1 MDVALLFQSRFLKSQ
16 EFKGKEVT
24 LKIAGVHLEDLAT
37 EGPKV
42 KGQAPT
48 KRKGLMSFVD
58 TEKLWVINRTNA
70 DCLKAMFG
78 RDTDKWIGRRV
89 TLYPAP
95 FENRLTGETT
105 TCIRVLGS
113 PDIAAPVNALVAL
126 PLRKPITMR
135 MARTDPKKS
144 TPLPKAEVAPDFE
157 AEEAAPAPAPSP
169 KPAPASAAPPPP
181 SDPPPADPTPA
192 PPSTGSPFTGSPFAA
207 FKLATPSSKF
217 LGRLVGSLELTDFES
232 AIGQLSKWLEAKPD
246 ASWALTARADVGA
259 LKGELAFREA
269 AIDAASGG
277 PREPGAEG

>member
-37 EGPKV
+37 EGPRV

-48 KRKGLMSFVD
+48 KRKGLVSFTD

-95 FENRLTGETT
+95 LENRLTGETI

-144 TPLPKAEVAPDFE
+144 TPLPKSEVVPDFE
-157 AEEAAPAPAPSP
+157 GGEETAPAPAPSP
-169 KPAPASAAPPPP
+169 KPAPPPAAPLPG
-181 SDPPPADPTPA
+181 DPPPADPTPA
-192 PPSTGSPFTGSPFAA
+192 PPSNGSPFAA

-217 LGRLVGSLELTDFES
+217 LGRLISTLELSDFEP
-232 AIGQLSKWLEAKPD
+232 AIGQLAKWLEAKPD
-246 ASWALTARADVGA
+246 ASWALTARADLGA
-259 LKGELAFREA
+259 LRGELAFREA

-277 PREPGAEG
+277 PPREPGAEG

>member
-48 KRKGLMSFVD
+48 KRKGLVSFTD

-135 MARTDPKKS
+135 MAKTDPKKS
-144 TPLPKAEVAPDFE
+144 TPLPKAEVVPDFE
-157 AEEAAPAPAPSP
+157 GEETAAPAPAPSP
-169 KPAPASAAPPPP
+169 KPAPAAPPP

-192 PPSTGSPFTGSPFAA
+192 PPSNGSPFAV
-207 FKLATPSSKF
+207 FKLGTPSSKF
-217 LGRLVGSLELTDFES
+217 LGRLVGSLELTDFEP
-232 AIGQLSKWLEAKPD
+232 AIGQLTKWLEAKPD
-246 ASWALTARADVGA
+246 ASWALTARADIGA

-277 PREPGAEG
+277 PPREPGAEG

>member
-1 MDVALLFQSRFLKSQ
+1 MDYSLMFPSRFLRSQ

-48 KRKGLMSFVD
+48 KRKGLVSFAD

-113 PDIAAPVNALVAL
+113 PDIAAPVSALVAL

-144 TPLPKAEVAPDFE
+144 TPLPKSEVVPDFE
-157 AEEAAPAPAPSP
+157 DPRPLNASEVTMGPAPVPAPAPA
-169 KPAPASAAPPPP
+169 APPP

-192 PPSTGSPFTGSPFAA
+192 PPSNGSPFAA

-217 LGRLVGSLELTDFES
+217 LGRLISTLELSDFEP
-232 AIGQLSKWLEAKPD
+232 AIGQLAKWLEAKPD
-246 ASWALTARADVGA
+246 ASWALTAKADLGA
-259 LKGELAFREA
+259 LRGELAFREA
-269 AIDAASGG
+269 AIDAATGG
-277 PREPGAEG
+277 PPREPGAEG